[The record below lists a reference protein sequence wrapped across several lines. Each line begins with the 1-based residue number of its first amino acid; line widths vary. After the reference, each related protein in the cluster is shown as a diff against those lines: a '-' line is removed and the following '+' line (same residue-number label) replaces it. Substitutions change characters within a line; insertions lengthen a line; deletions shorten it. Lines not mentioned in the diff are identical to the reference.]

1 MLRLAE
7 DNSREDFTDEYCISE
22 IRSVAGLPDLP
33 VRIINKNFWRMGAQ
47 VAGGYRKGRVFLAG
61 DAAHIMPPTGG
72 FGMNTGVQDAHNLA
86 WKLAFVL
93 KHNISDKLL
102 DTYYDERAPI
112 ARQNIT
118 WSIANAKRFAE
129 IYEAIDADDM
139 EKLKTKLH
147 EQHGHLN
154 YTGLDLGFI
163 YHSAAISS
171 ENEQTLSTTPSKYVP
186 TTLPGSRAP
195 HVQLL
200 KDGQAIST
208 LDLFEREFVL
218 LIGSDGDQWKIAADE
233 LSQKL
238 AIPLKVYRVADGG
251 DLISP
256 DNSWYDIYEITK
268 KGAVL
273 VRPDGHVA
281 WRSKL
286 MADNC
291 KAELEGYFKKLLWK

>member
-1 MLRLAE
+1 MAHGVRLEIRQELLWKVLVIWANHVVFIVIWIYQSGQIIESVLDSFANPKLSSKPYFASVDGANRWIVMLRLAE

-139 EKLKTKLH
+139 E
-147 EQHGHLN
+147 
-154 YTGLDLGFI
+154 
-163 YHSAAISS
+163 
-171 ENEQTLSTTPSKYVP
+171 
-186 TTLPGSRAP
+186 
-195 HVQLL
+195 
-200 KDGQAIST
+200 
-208 LDLFEREFVL
+208 
-218 LIGSDGDQWKIAADE
+218 
-233 LSQKL
+233 
-238 AIPLKVYRVADGG
+238 
-251 DLISP
+251 
-256 DNSWYDIYEITK
+256 
-268 KGAVL
+268 
-273 VRPDGHVA
+273 
-281 WRSKL
+281 
-286 MADNC
+286 
-291 KAELEGYFKKLLWK
+291 